1 MQRAWAIVVL
11 VFLLLQWQDIELFYG
26 AVGYI
31 PFVFLTV
38 SLVCV
43 CLRLQVRIALIM
55 SVLLLLWLHTL
66 NPLPMGGGDVLLA
79 NIGFLLMI
87 TPSLTSTTMPIWPY
101 RLLLWQ
107 IVVIYLSSAWYKVL
121 GDMWFDGS
129 AVSIALQHPHF
140 ARWDLPISLI
150 EFVSPFLTYG
160 TLVWESLW
168 LLLLI
173 PFWKHHEGM
182 KRFLLVTGVCFH
194 LGILIFFKVGSF
206 SFAMFVAYV
215 GLWSASPLPLS
226 ELKLLKNA
234 AIEEG

>member
-1 MQRAWAIVVL
+1 MLAEIVTRA
-11 VFLLLQWQDIELFYG
+11 
-26 AVGYI
+26 
-31 PFVFLTV
+31 P
-38 SLVCV
+38 
-43 CLRLQVRIALIM
+43 R
-55 SVLLLLWLHTL
+55 
-66 NPLPMGGGDVLLA
+66 
-79 NIGFLLMI
+79 
-87 TPSLTSTTMPIWPY
+87 PSGQGVYATMPIWPY

-173 PFWKHHEGM
+173 PFWKHHEGT
-182 KRFLLVTGVCFH
+182 KRFFLVTGVCFH
-194 LGILIFFKVGSF
+194 LGILIFF
-206 SFAMFVAYV
+206 
-215 GLWSASPLPLS
+215 
-226 ELKLLKNA
+226 
-234 AIEEG
+234 